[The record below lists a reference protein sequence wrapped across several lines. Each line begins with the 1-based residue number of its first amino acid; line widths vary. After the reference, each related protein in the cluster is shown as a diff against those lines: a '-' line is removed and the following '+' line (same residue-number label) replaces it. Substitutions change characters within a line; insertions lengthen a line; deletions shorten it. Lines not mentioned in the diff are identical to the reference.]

1 MERRGGSAEE
11 PVVTAHEI
19 GEALHGL
26 GLGRASTV
34 LVHSSLRAFGHVD
47 GGAAAVARA
56 LVDVCGTVVVP
67 ADTWDQT
74 GVPAPP
80 GLERPWN
87 AFWNAATWA
96 EHDEAVARAAAFAPD
111 LPVDREMGA
120 VPEAVRLGHAH
131 ARTEHPL
138 KGFVAA
144 GERAAEIVGAQTLD
158 DPLAPVAALGDAG
171 GDVLLLG
178 VGHTSSTAIH
188 LAEQRLGRGRFHRY
202 AKVGPGAWAELP
214 NLPGESHRFDELEP
228 ALRPCTREVRVGRAR
243 LRRTSVA
250 DVLAAT
256 RAAVLADPRALL
268 CDDAGCRCAAA
279 WHGQEPAARTV

>member
-1 MERRGGSAEE
+1 MDQHGSRTGE
-11 PVVTAHEI
+11 PVVTTSQIAAGLRE
-19 GEALHGL
+19 L
-26 GLGRASTV
+26 GLDRTSTV
-34 LVHSSLRAFGHVD
+34 LVHSSLSAFGHVD
-47 GGAAAVARA
+47 GGAAAVAQA

-67 ADTWDQT
+67 ADTWDAT
-74 GVPAPP
+74 GLPAPP

-87 AFWNAATWA
+87 AYWNVATWA
-96 EHDEAVARAAAFAPD
+96 EHDEAVDRAAVFAPD

-120 VPEAVRLGHAH
+120 VPEAVRLGHPH
-131 ARTEHPL
+131 LRTTHPL
-138 KGFVAA
+138 KGFVAT
-144 GERAAEIVGAQTLD
+144 GERAADVVGAQTVD
-158 DPLAPVAALGDAG
+158 DPLAPIDAVEEAG

-228 ALRPCTREVRVGRAR
+228 ALRPRTREVRVGRAR

-256 RAAVLADPRALL
+256 RAAVLDDPHALL

-279 WHGQEPAARTV
+279 WRGQEPAAPTA

>member
-1 MERRGGSAEE
+1 MDQRGTRTGES
-11 PVVTAHEI
+11 VVTTDEI
-19 GEALHGL
+19 AAGLREL
-26 GLGRASTV
+26 GLGRSSTV

-87 AFWNAATWA
+87 AYWNAATWA
-96 EHDEAVARAAAFAPD
+96 EHDEAVARAAVYTPD

-120 VPEAVRLGHAH
+120 VPEAVRLGHRH
-131 ARTEHPL
+131 LRTAHPL
-138 KGFVAA
+138 KGFVAT
-144 GERAAEIVGAQTLD
+144 GERAADVVGAQTLD
-158 DPLAPVAALGDAG
+158 DPLAPIEAVADAG

-214 NLPGESHRFDELEP
+214 RIPGESHRFDELEP
-228 ALRPCTREVRVGRAR
+228 ALRSRTREVSVGRAR
-243 LRRTSVA
+243 LRRTSVS

-279 WHGQEPAARTV
+279 WRGQEPVVPIA

>member
-1 MERRGGSAEE
+1 MDHGARAGE
-11 PVVTAHEI
+11 PAVTTDQVAAGLRE
-19 GEALHGL
+19 L
-26 GLGRASTV
+26 GLGRSSTV

-67 ADTWDQT
+67 ADTWDRT

-87 AFWNAATWA
+87 AYGNAATWA
-96 EHDEAVARAAAFAPD
+96 EHDEAVARADAFVPD

-120 VPEAVRLGHAH
+120 VPEAVRLGHPH
-131 ARTEHPL
+131 RRTEHPL
-138 KGFVAA
+138 KGFVAT
-144 GERAAEIVGAQTLD
+144 GERAADVVGAQTLD
-158 DPLAPVAALGDAG
+158 HPLAPVDAVADAG

-178 VGHTSSTAIH
+178 VGHTASTAIH
-188 LAEQRLGRGRFHRY
+188 LAEQRRGRGLFHRY

-228 ALRPCTREVRVGRAR
+228 TLRSRTREVRVGRSR
-243 LRRTSVA
+243 LRRTGVA
-250 DVLAAT
+250 DVLAAA
-256 RAAVLADPRALL
+256 RAALLADPRALL
-268 CDDAGCRCAAA
+268 CDDPGCRCAAA
-279 WHGQEPAARTV
+279 WRGQEPATAPR